1 MDANAL
7 LSDPIHVDDIS
18 NKFTLFVQNVTYV
31 PTIYVMPH
39 ESRQCVLIYET
50 CKKHF
55 QQVHIGCA
63 YMSHTC
69 PHFMSCYM
77 NLHNGV
83 PCAYCYII

>member
-39 ESRQCVLIYET
+39 ESRQCVL
-50 CKKHF
+50 
-55 QQVHIGCA
+55 
-63 YMSHTC
+63 
-69 PHFMSCYM
+69 
-77 NLHNGV
+77 
-83 PCAYCYII
+83 